1 MRTVKVVTALVCGLL
16 LIVNC
21 AAAAPAKSLGDL
33 NKVARYS
40 SPPFFT
46 QSGNKIFFFR
56 STEALGGELWVTDG
70 TVAGTELVKDI
81 VPGSEGSN
89 PIAFAPATFGG
100 EPGVY
105 FIANTPAEGTEL
117 WMSDGTEAGTQI
129 VKDIYPGNSDGLS
142 TGGVIGFASIITS
155 PAASSSLST
164 SIVICFKL
172 YRFQSSPKPRCPPAS
187 GPSTII

>member
-1 MRTVKVVTALVCGLL
+1 MRAGILVTSLICGLL
-16 LIVNC
+16 LIGST
-21 AAAAPAKSLGDL
+21 ALAAPAKSLGDL

-40 SPPFFT
+40 SAPFYA

-105 FIANTPAEGTEL
+105 FIANTPTEGTEL
-117 WMSDGTEAGTQI
+117 W
-129 VKDIYPGNSDGLS
+129 
-142 TGGVIGFASIITS
+142 
-155 PAASSSLST
+155 
-164 SIVICFKL
+164 
-172 YRFQSSPKPRCPPAS
+172 
-187 GPSTII
+187 